1 MCEDLG
7 GAGVQHA
14 EQCGRAEFKSLYAY
28 RGNGS
33 KQDQS
38 PSKARRVLRTGP
50 LQFLPPRSRPFSC
63 TPLLP
68 DRPGL
73 WNSLYRAPAQVTMT
87 RWSARMGREES
98 SGHPNPAE
106 DRQIAFPAGR

>member
-38 PSKARRVLRTGP
+38 PSKARKVLRPATISTASISSPFLYPFVTG
-50 LQFLPPRSRPFSC
+50 S
-63 TPLLP
+63 
-68 DRPGL
+68 PG
-73 WNSLYRAPAQVTMT
+73 PM
-87 RWSARMGREES
+87 E
-98 SGHPNPAE
+98 
-106 DRQIAFPAGR
+106 

>member
-28 RGNGS
+28 RGNGR

-38 PSKARRVLRTGP
+38 PSKARKVLRTGP
-50 LQFLPPRSRPFSC
+50 LQFLPTRPLSC
-63 TPLLP
+63 TPLLC
-68 DRPGL
+68 RIA
-73 WNSLYRAPAQVTMT
+73 RAYGIAST
-87 RWSARMGREES
+87 ARRLKL
-98 SGHPNPAE
+98 P
-106 DRQIAFPAGR
+106 

>member
-14 EQCGRAEFKSLYAY
+14 EKCGRAEFKSLYAY

-38 PSKARRVLRTGP
+38 PSKARKVLRTGP
-50 LQFLPPRSRPFSC
+50 LQFLPPRSRPLSR
-63 TPLLP
+63 TPLLC
-68 DRPGL
+68 
-73 WNSLYRAPAQVTMT
+73 
-87 RWSARMGREES
+87 
-98 SGHPNPAE
+98 
-106 DRQIAFPAGR
+106 QIARAYGIASTARRSKLP